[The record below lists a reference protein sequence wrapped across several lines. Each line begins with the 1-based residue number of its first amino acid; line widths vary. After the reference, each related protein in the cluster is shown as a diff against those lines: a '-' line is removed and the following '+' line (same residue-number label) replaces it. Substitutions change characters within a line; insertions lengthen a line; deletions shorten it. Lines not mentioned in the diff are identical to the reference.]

1 MEVHGRCK
9 ELKSKRAHL
18 LLYMPHSKTP
28 PSGARNV
35 QAWSDGALT
44 AQLQVPKP

>member
-1 MEVHGRCK
+1 MGVGGRCK

-28 PSGARNV
+28 APAAPNV
-35 QAWSDGALT
+35 LPCSDAAIT